1 MRLFNLKWQKNL
13 RVFDDLVCSRRQ
25 PEDEPKPAHRIGCSF
40 FWLHFFFYFII
51 VQLPPTLLII
61 NLTSTLIH
69 PL

>member
-1 MRLFNLKWQKNL
+1 MWPSYSQKMN
-13 RVFDDLVCSRRQ
+13 RSQ
-25 PEDEPKPAHRIGCSF
+25 PSALAALSF
-40 FWLHFFFYFII
+40 GSIFFYFII